1 MATVSSAGAVAVAFE
16 FDVAV
21 KEDRQIRLTWL
32 IRKGRLTMMQLS
44 QEILVYSRAC
54 EHLLST
60 EGTLNDDESSLVE
73 YYVQELSRKF
83 VPPAPNMQKAA
94 GQQSCTSPSCA
105 P

>member
-21 KEDRQIRLTWL
+21 KDDRQIRLTWL
-32 IRKGRLTMMQLS
+32 IRKGRLTMTQLS
-44 QEILVYSRAC
+44 QDILVYSRAC

-60 EGTLNDDESSLVE
+60 EVTLNDDETSLVE
-73 YYVQELSRKF
+73 YYLQELSRKF
-83 VPPAPNMQKAA
+83 VSPAPDIQKAA
-94 GQQSCTSPSCA
+94 AQQCTSPSCA

>member
-1 MATVSSAGAVAVAFE
+1 MT
-16 FDVAV
+16 
-21 KEDRQIRLTWL
+21 K
-32 IRKGRLTMMQLS
+32 LS

-60 EGTLNDDESSLVE
+60 QVTLNDDERSLVE

-83 VPPAPNMQKAA
+83 VSPRPTMQKAA
-94 GQQSCTSPSCA
+94 AQQCTSPSCA